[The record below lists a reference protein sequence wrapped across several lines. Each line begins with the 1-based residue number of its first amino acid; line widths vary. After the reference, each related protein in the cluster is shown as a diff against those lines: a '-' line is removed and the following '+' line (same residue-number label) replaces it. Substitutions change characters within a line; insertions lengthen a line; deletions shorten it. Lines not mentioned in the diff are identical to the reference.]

1 MASRDAAAPS
11 PLARLANW
19 ISRHDRILFPAPA
32 LLVVLGMLVFP
43 VVYTLYLSFY
53 EWSGG
58 VRPPVFVGLDNYRGM
73 LQESRFWASVWRTAY
88 FTLLAVGSQLLL
100 GLVAALAFHRTFW
113 GRGTARTLFL
123 FPMVAT
129 PAAMALVWKFMLDP
143 TLGILG
149 HLLKSVGLPPILWI
163 SDERWV
169 LPALAIVDTWSWT
182 PLVMIIVLAGLAAL
196 PSEPYEAARI
206 DGATPARTFFSITLP
221 LLRPALMVALM
232 FRVIDAIKT
241 FDIILIIT
249 QGGPNYASEIL
260 NTYAFSESLNYFHF
274 GYGSTLLV
282 ALGALVFAVA
292 LLFARLRRG
301 GGY

>member
-1 MASRDAAAPS
+1 MGGRARVAST
-11 PLARLANW
+11 PLQRLADA

-32 LLVVLGMLVFP
+32 LLVVFGMLVFP
-43 VVYTLYLSFY
+43 VVYTLYLSVQ

-58 VRPPVFVGLDNYRGM
+58 VRPPVFVGLDNYRTM
-73 LQESRFWASVWRTAY
+73 LHESRFWGSVWRTAY
-88 FTLLAVGSQLLL
+88 FTVLAVGSQLIL
-100 GLVAALAFHRTFW
+100 GLIAALAFHRTFW

-149 HLLKSVGLPPILWI
+149 YLLKQLGLPPILWI

-182 PLVMIIVLAGLAAL
+182 PLVMIIILAGLAAL
-196 PSEPYEAARI
+196 PSEPYEAATI
-206 DGATPARTFFSITLP
+206 DGASPARTFFSITLP

-232 FRVIDAIKT
+232 FRVIDAVKT
-241 FDIILIIT
+241 FDIILVIT

-274 GYGSTLLV
+274 GYGSALLV
-282 ALGALVFAVA
+282 ALGAIVFVVA
-292 LLFARLRRG
+292 LMFARLRRG
-301 GGY
+301 GDF

>member
-1 MASRDAAAPS
+1 MGGRGDSADTPLSRLTD
-11 PLARLANW
+11 W
-19 ISRHDRILFPAPA
+19 VSRYDRILFPAPA
-32 LLVVLGMLVFP
+32 LLVVFGMLVFP
-43 VVYTLYLSFY
+43 IVYTFYLSLH

-58 VRPPVFVGLDNYRGM
+58 IRPPVFVGLDNYRNM
-73 LQESRFWASVWRTAY
+73 LYEGRFWGSVWRTAY
-88 FTLLAVGSQLLL
+88 FTILAVGSQLLL
-100 GLVAALAFHRTFW
+100 GLIAALAFHRTFW

-149 HLLKSVGLPPILWI
+149 YLLKRIGLPPILWI
-163 SDERWV
+163 SDEKWV

-182 PLVMIIVLAGLAAL
+182 PLVMIIILAGLAAM
-196 PSEPYEAARI
+196 PGEPYEAATI
-206 DGATPARTFFSITLP
+206 DGAGPARMFFSITLP

-249 QGGPNYASEIL
+249 QGGPNYASDIL

-274 GYGSTLLV
+274 GYGSALLV
-282 ALGALVFAVA
+282 ALGLMVFVVSLA
-292 LLFARLRRG
+292 FARLRRG
-301 GGY
+301 DYA